1 MSRKFSMNG
10 FVCVISALLV
20 LCTLT
25 ASATPDAMLDRSR
38 TQFGD
43 LNATTINYINARFEE
58 VKDDLFLISDISIIS
73 DYQSGTLSDYD
84 FVNAI
89 NLLDD
94 TTNTNIVLIHTHG
107 GSSLFSSYLCFKDD
121 SKLYDSDV
129 DSWMDQRDG
138 SFIFAGACK
147 STQYT
152 DLGNEFIDKG
162 FDTYFG
168 YNDCVDTMHN
178 ALFYSDFFD
187 LATFTNVPVST
198 AARYATDQVKEEYGD
213 DTSVADYRFIGDSS
227 LCLRI

>member
-1 MSRKFSMNG
+1 MSHKLSMNG
-10 FVCVISALLV
+10 FVCVMIILLV

-25 ASATPDAMLDRSR
+25 ASATPDAMLDWSR

-43 LNATTINYINARFEE
+43 LDAATINYINARFEE
-58 VKDDLFLISDISIIS
+58 VKYDIILISDINIIS
-73 DYQSGTLSDYD
+73 DYQSGTLSDHD

-89 NLLDD
+89 NLLDN

-107 GSSLFSSYLCFKDD
+107 GSSLFSSYLNFKDG

-147 STQYT
+147 SARHT

-168 YNDCVDTMHN
+168 YNDIVCTTHN
-178 ALFYSDFFD
+178 ALFYLEFFD

-198 AARYATDQVKEEYGD
+198 AACYATDQVKEEYGD

-227 LCLRI
+227 LCLRT

>member
-10 FVCVISALLV
+10 FVCIISALLV

-107 GSSLFSSYLCFKDD
+107 SSSLFSSYLYFKDD

-168 YNDCVDTMHN
+168 YNDTVYTMHN

-227 LCLRI
+227 LCLRV